1 MKKDLLLVASLLSLS
16 LSAQANEWEF
26 LPIMGNNYQADFS
39 VAIDGGRIDI
49 DNDNDT
55 DRDDFSTTG
64 IEVALNCPLLK
75 PPNHMIRQQI
85 SYAVSDENDVETK
98 YFELNPHHMFAINH
112 KLQAGIGP
120 SLGYTKVETNAG
132 DDNVF
137 TYGLGASLRY
147 NVNPNIFLGA
157 EVRYVKSKEVEIA
170 GFDEE
175 YDNFRMLFKA
185 GYQF

>member
-1 MKKDLLLVASLLSLS
+1 MKKDFLLVASLLSLS

-26 LPIMGNNYQADFS
+26 LPIAGNNYQADFS
-39 VAIDGGRIDI
+39 VAIVGGRIDI

-55 DRDDFSTTG
+55 DNDDFSATG

-75 PPNHMIRQQI
+75 PPNHIIKQQI
-85 SYAVSDENDVETK
+85 SYTVSDEDGMETSS
-98 YFELNPHHMFAINH
+98 FELNLHHMFAINE
-112 KLQAGIGP
+112 KLQLGIGP
-120 SLGYTKVETNAG
+120 SLGYTKIETNAD

-137 TYGLGASLRY
+137 TYGLGASARY
-147 NVNPNIFLGA
+147 NVSPNVFLGA
-157 EVRYVKSKEVEIA
+157 EARYAKSKDVEIA